1 MLNLSRCGSLTR
13 GDRITAE
20 RSQGPLRHCWLPL
33 LLVVLSVT
41 AGAQN
46 SQLGKVDFP
55 TSGSQKA
62 QAHFLRGLAAL
73 HSFWYEEALE
83 AFREATK
90 SEPDFMMGYWG
101 EAMAH
106 NHSLW
111 SEQDTSAGREVI
123 ARIKDTPKLTARERG
138 YLGAVKLLYGDGDK
152 RQRDQAY
159 SAAMEK
165 VYKDYGDDLDAAAFY
180 SLSLLGLMRPD
191 EKSYRL
197 QARAGAIA
205 LDVYQ
210 KNPNHPGAAHYIIHS
225 FDDPEHAILALP
237 AARRYASIAPEAYH
251 ARHMPSHIFLQL
263 GMWPEA
269 AASNEAA
276 WESSDAWMKRKNLSP
291 HVRDYHSLHWLLY
304 VYLQQGRY
312 RGAEELLTLMKK
324 VLSESSD
331 ENKLRP
337 NYNENN
343 YTSMAAAF
351 VVETERWKLAPTL
364 FPVEPQGAMGQAA
377 TAGQDGQTAGAHGG
391 HGTSQPVRTDG
402 PATVRAS
409 NRGKTLPLF
418 VRGLADAMRGSP
430 EVEQMIAG
438 LRNTSSG
445 GASSSVMLQI
455 RELEIS
461 ALAASVKQDHTNAID
476 RMKKA
481 VVLEEQ
487 LGPPSGPPQLVK
499 PSHELFGEV
508 LLRAGKPDEAME
520 QFKISL
526 LRQPNRARS
535 LIGAA
540 RAASQ
545 RGDKTTAAGFYATL
559 LEQWKQA
566 DEGLPE
572 VREAQDYLK
581 K

>member
-1 MLNLSRCGSLTR
+1 MNSLR
-13 GDRITAE
+13 AE
-20 RSQGPLRHCWLPL
+20 LKQPFSLVL
-33 LLVVLSVT
+33 LLAIMSAT
-41 AGAQN
+41 ASAQN
-46 SQLGKVDFP
+46 SQLGKVEFP
-55 TSGSQKA
+55 TSGSEKA
-62 QAHFLRGLAAL
+62 QAHFLRGLATL

-90 SEPDFMMGYWG
+90 AEPDFMMGYWG

-106 NHSLW
+106 NHPLW
-111 SEQDTSAGREVI
+111 SEQDTAAARQVT
-123 ARIKDTPKLTARERG
+123 ARIKDTPKLTARERA

-152 RQRDQAY
+152 RERDQAY

-165 VYKDYGDDLDAAAFY
+165 IYKDYGDDLDAAAFY

-205 LDVYQ
+205 FDVYQ

-237 AARRYASIAPEAYH
+237 AARRYASIAPEAHH
-251 ARHMPSHIFLQL
+251 ARHMPAHIFLQL

-269 AASNEAA
+269 AVSNESA

-291 HVRDYHSLHWLLY
+291 NVRDYHSLHWLLY

-312 RGAEELLTLMKK
+312 RKAEELLTLMKK
-324 VLSESSD
+324 TMSESSYD
-331 ENKLRP
+331 NKLQP
-337 NYNENN
+337 NYYENN
-343 YTSMAAAF
+343 YANMAAAF
-351 VVETERWKLAPTL
+351 VVETERWKLAATL
-364 FPVEPQGAMGQAA
+364 FPAEPQAAMGQPAA
-377 TAGQDGQTAGAHGG
+377 AGQDMQTSGAHGG
-391 HGTSQPVRTDG
+391 HGGSQPVSTDG

-409 NRGKTLPLF
+409 NRRKTLPLF
-418 VRGLADAMRGSP
+418 IRGLADAVSGSP

-438 LRNTSSG
+438 LRNISSG
-445 GASSSVMLQI
+445 AASANVMLQI
-455 RELEIS
+455 RELEIA

-476 RMKKA
+476 LMKKA
-481 VVLEEQ
+481 VTLEEQ

-508 LLRAGKPDEAME
+508 LLRSGKAEAAME

-535 LIGAA
+535 LLGAA
-540 RAASQ
+540 RAASAV
-545 RGDKTTAAGFYATL
+545 GDKRSAAEFYSRL

-572 VREAQDYLK
+572 LREAQEYVK